1 MRTHPPA
8 HRALDIVAGFT
19 IYRVIG
25 RRPSGVY
32 VDHAMQVTTDMR
44 DAQPLWD
51 PVFEAI
57 PAEPGDQIQDRP
69 GGIVLV
75 TREGQPQPIQLT
87 APVPRTVESA
97 FTHAERALAADR
109 ALLEQMLA
117 DGRVTVAPIRRIKLP
132 APSAAKTVFAEDH
145 PLVTPVQAMM

>member
-8 HRALDIVAGFT
+8 HRALDVVAGFT

-32 VDHAMQVTTDMR
+32 VDPSMRATTDMR

-51 PVFEAI
+51 LVFEAI
-57 PAEPGDQIQDRP
+57 QAGAGDQIQDRP
-69 GGIVLV
+69 GGLVLV
-75 TREGQPQPIQLT
+75 TRDGQPRPIQLT
-87 APVPRTVESA
+87 PPVPRTVESA

-109 ALLEQMLA
+109 ALLDRMLA
-117 DGRVTVAPIRRIKLP
+117 DGSVMVAPIRRIKVP
-132 APSAAKTVFAEDH
+132 APATIKTVFAEDH
-145 PLVTPVQAMM
+145 PLVTPNSSAL